1 MMLEWSTAILQSST
15 LSVAVF
21 PAALVLGLVGS
32 VTSCC
37 NLPVLGAIAGYSGT
51 VAHDADRRSLLVSA
65 FFFMLGTISAF
76 AALGAVS
83 GFVGQVAGASLGS
96 YWKLFAGFISV
107 LFGLATLGLLPFDL
121 TRLGYTGK
129 AWQMR
134 SSGAAIYGLAVG
146 GGAAACSVCCNPVL
160 PLALAVTTLQ
170 GHAVWGAAI
179 LTVFSI
185 GYSLPIVGVL
195 VGLGLGFRR
204 LTTVVQ
210 KINPLIQKVAGVLLI
225 VLGFYLLATA

>member
-1 MMLEWSTAILQSST
+1 MLEWSAAILNSST
-15 LSVAVF
+15 FSVAVF
-21 PAALVLGLVGS
+21 PAAFVLGILGS

-51 VAHDADRRSLLVSA
+51 VGHETERRALFVAAL
-65 FFFMLGTISAF
+65 FFMLGTVGAF

-83 GFVGQVAGASLGS
+83 GFIGQVAGASLGL

-107 LFGLATLGLLPFDL
+107 LFGLATLGLLPFDFAG
-121 TRLGYTGK
+121 LGFAGK
-129 AWQMR
+129 SWGVQ
-134 SSGAAIYGLAVG
+134 SSGATIYGLAVG

-160 PLALAVTTLQ
+160 PVALAVTTLQ
-170 GHAVWGAAI
+170 GHTVWGAAI

-185 GYSLPIVGVL
+185 GYSLPMAGVL

-204 LTTVVQ
+204 LTSAVQ
-210 KINPLIQKVAGVLLI
+210 KTSPIIQKVAGVLLI
-225 VLGFYLLATA
+225 VLGFYLLGMP